1 MKEIYYQGSYDQ
13 DNNCII
19 NGSIVSIFYFRAG
32 YCIEDFLIDDENG
45 NNIGWKVREN
55 IETSNAIKVPDIDA
69 LIITLKKFQHSV
81 NHPEKLKDLIS
92 QIEYIEQSQIN
103 DITQSLLSNFA
114 QIIDYNELNE
124 TQQTEIL
131 EKMAKESDNYLIKPM
146 KEGGG
151 NNYNYD
157 EVRKIAERKDLDILH
172 KSIIMERIFPPV
184 SVNYVLKGNNIVQ
197 ENVITEVGIYSYIL
211 TNCIDSKIVEIE
223 NHTFGALFRTKF
235 QFESEGGISY
245 GASYAN
251 YGYLV
256 ENYLS

>member
-1 MKEIYYQGSYDQ
+1 MKEIYCLGSFDE
-13 DNNCII
+13 DNNYII
-19 NGSIVSIFYFRAG
+19 SGSIVSIFYFRAG
-32 YCIEDFLIDDENG
+32 YCIEDFMFEDDNG
-45 NNIGWKVREN
+45 NNIGWKARES
-55 IETSNAIKVPDIDA
+55 IELSNAIKVPDIDA

-81 NHPEKLKDLIS
+81 NDEVKLSKLIS
-92 QIEYIEQSQIN
+92 KVENIDQSKVKE
-103 DITQSLLSNFA
+103 ITDNLMSNFA

-124 TQQTEIL
+124 TQQNDIL
-131 EKMAKESDNYLIKPM
+131 EKLEKQSDNYLIKPM

-184 SVNYVLKGNNIVQ
+184 SINYVLKGNTVVQ

-211 TNCIDSKIVEIE
+211 SDCRGSKITEIA